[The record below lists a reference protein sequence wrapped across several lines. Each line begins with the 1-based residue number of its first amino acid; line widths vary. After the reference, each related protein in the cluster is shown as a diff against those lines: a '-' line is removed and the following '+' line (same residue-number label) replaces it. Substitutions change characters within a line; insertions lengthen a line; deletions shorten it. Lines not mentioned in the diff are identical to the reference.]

1 MKKKV
6 AFLIVGIII
15 VVIMLLLYINDTLMD
30 NRNEFFYNLYSY
42 KNTSVE
48 DAVKAE
54 ELVRFINLSSY
65 DISSVE
71 ISKRD
76 KTDRVNDRITVSF
89 KTDDRSNH
97 RYIND
102 TALSK
107 TALFVFS
114 LVDDLDEIN
123 FLFFDDYTDINIK
136 DTSYDGRYF
145 NRELVWER
153 ENMKKF
159 NSQYINGSTAD
170 EISFKE
176 FYDDVFKLKLPK
188 EKNKF
193 VDSIHKIIGE
203 DSEIVINSQILAKI
217 PVTEEFSESKE
228 SKFLTEIFELD
239 LFKYLEKE
247 IILTTYEIRNYKT
260 DEYKTL
266 GLICIEEEEK
276 PQIEKSAFLDE
287 EQANVVKDEIAK
299 RN

>member
-6 AFLIVGIII
+6 AFLIVGILI

-48 DAVKAE
+48 DAVKTE

-89 KTDDRSNH
+89 KTDDRSNN

-145 NRELVWER
+145 NRELIWER

-266 GLICIEEEEK
+266 GLICIEDEEK